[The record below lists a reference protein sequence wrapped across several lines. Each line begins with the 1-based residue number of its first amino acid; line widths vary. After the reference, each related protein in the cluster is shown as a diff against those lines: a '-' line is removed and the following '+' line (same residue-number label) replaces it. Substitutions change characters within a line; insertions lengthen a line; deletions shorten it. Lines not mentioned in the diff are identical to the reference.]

1 MGVAMKKLIG
11 TTALAFGLTILTGL
25 SPALA
30 NSIISTTPT
39 SGQSVES
46 APSVVTITTE
56 LPVMEFGNEVTVT
69 DPSGNRVDD
78 GTLSIAENEVVVG
91 LTNLTRVGIYTVTY
105 TLLAENDVPLVGSF
119 RFNFNEPQVIAP
131 VTPQPTPTQSGAPTG
146 NDAGT
151 NLFVFGLLLASLVVT
166 VVLARY
172 ARKLYRDR

>member
-11 TTALAFGLTILTGL
+11 ATAIAFGLTILTGV

-39 SGQSVES
+39 SGQSLES

-78 GTLSIAENEVVVG
+78 GTLSIAENEVIVG

-105 TLLAENDVPLVGSF
+105 TLLAENDLPLTGSF

-131 VTPQPTPTQSGAPTG
+131 VTPQPTPTHSGAPNG

-166 VVLARY
+166 IVLARY
-172 ARKLYRDR
+172 ARKLYRER

>member
-1 MGVAMKKLIG
+1 MKKLIG
-11 TTALAFGLTILTGL
+11 ATALVFGLTILSGT

-30 NSIISTTPT
+30 NSVLSTTPS
-39 SGQSVES
+39 SGQSLES

-56 LPVMEFGNEVTVT
+56 LPVMDVGNEVIVT
-69 DPSGNRVDD
+69 DPAGNRVDD

-105 TLLAENDVPLVGSF
+105 TLLAENDLPLTGSF

-131 VTPQPTPTQSGAPTG
+131 VTPQPTPTQSSTPTG

-172 ARKLYRDR
+172 ARKLYRER

>member
-1 MGVAMKKLIG
+1 MKKLIG
-11 TTALAFGLTILTGL
+11 ATALAFGLIMLTGIT
-25 SPALA
+25 PALA
-30 NSIISTTPT
+30 NTVISTTPT
-39 SGQSVES
+39 SGESLES

-56 LPVMEFGNEVTVT
+56 LPIMDAGNEVIVT

-105 TLLAENDVPLVGSF
+105 TLLAENDVPLTGSF
-119 RFNFNEPQVIAP
+119 RFNFNEPQITAP
-131 VTPQPTPTQSGAPTG
+131 VTPQPTPTQTITPSG

-166 VVLARY
+166 VALARY
-172 ARKLYRDR
+172 ARKLYRER

>member
-11 TTALAFGLTILTGL
+11 ATVLAFGLTILTGI

-39 SGQSVES
+39 SGQSLES

-91 LTNLTRVGIYTVTY
+91 LTNLTRVGIYTVAY
-105 TLLAENDVPLVGSF
+105 TLLAENDLPLTGSF

-172 ARKLYRDR
+172 ARKLYRER

>member
-1 MGVAMKKLIG
+1 MKKLIG
-11 TTALAFGLTILTGL
+11 VFTLTFGLTILSGVA
-25 SPALA
+25 PALA

-39 SGQSVES
+39 SGQSLES

-56 LPVMEFGNEVTVT
+56 LPVMEFGNDVTVT
-69 DPSGNRVDD
+69 DPLGNRVDD

-91 LTNLTRVGIYTVTY
+91 LINLTRVGIYTVTY
-105 TLLAENDVPLVGSF
+105 TLLAENDLPLTGSF

-172 ARKLYRDR
+172 ARKLYRER

>member
-1 MGVAMKKLIG
+1 MGVAVKKLIG
-11 TTALAFGLTILTGL
+11 ATTLVLGLIILTGI

-30 NSIISTTPT
+30 NTIISTTPT
-39 SGQSVES
+39 SGQSLES

-69 DPSGNRVDD
+69 DPLGNRVDD

-105 TLLAENDVPLVGSF
+105 TLLAENDLPLTGSF

-131 VTPQPTPTQSGAPTG
+131 VTPQPTPTQSSTPTG

-172 ARKLYRDR
+172 ARKLYRER

>member
-1 MGVAMKKLIG
+1 MKKLIG
-11 TTALAFGLTILTGL
+11 ATALAFGLTILSGI

-30 NSIISTTPT
+30 NSVLSTTPT
-39 SGQSVES
+39 SGQSLES

-56 LPVMEFGNEVTVT
+56 LPVMDSGNEVIVT

-105 TLLAENDVPLVGSF
+105 TLLAENDIPLTGSF

-131 VTPQPTPTQSGAPTG
+131 VTPQPTPTQSSTPTG

-166 VVLARY
+166 VALARY
-172 ARKLYRDR
+172 ARKLYRER

>member
-1 MGVAMKKLIG
+1 MRKPISAI
-11 TTALAFGLTILTGL
+11 ALAFGLTIISGI

-30 NSIISTTPT
+30 NTVLSTTPT
-39 SGQSVES
+39 SGQSLES

-56 LPVMEFGNEVTVT
+56 LPVMDSGNEVIVT

-105 TLLAENDVPLVGSF
+105 TLLAENDLPLTGSF

-131 VTPQPTPTQSGAPTG
+131 VTPQPTPTQSSTPTG

-172 ARKLYRDR
+172 ARKLYRER

>member
-1 MGVAMKKLIG
+1 MKKLIG
-11 TTALAFGLTILTGL
+11 ASVLAFGLTILTGMT
-25 SPALA
+25 PALA
-30 NSIISTTPT
+30 NSVISTTPT

-56 LPVMEFGNEVTVT
+56 LPVMDSGNEVIVT

-78 GTLSIAENEVVVG
+78 GTLSIAENEIVVG

-105 TLLAENDVPLVGSF
+105 TLLAENDVPLAGSF

-131 VTPQPTPTQSGAPTG
+131 VTPQPTPTQSSTPTG
-146 NDAGT
+146 NDTGT

-172 ARKLYRDR
+172 ARKLHQER

>member
-1 MGVAMKKLIG
+1 MKKLIG
-11 TTALAFGLTILTGL
+11 ATALAFGLTILSGI

-30 NSIISTTPT
+30 NTVLSTTPT
-39 SGQSVES
+39 SGQSLES

-56 LPVMEFGNEVTVT
+56 LPVMDSGNEVIVT
-69 DPSGNRVDD
+69 DPSGVRVDD

-105 TLLAENDVPLVGSF
+105 TLLAENDLPLTGSF

-131 VTPQPTPTQSGAPTG
+131 VTPQPTPTQSSTPTG

-166 VVLARY
+166 VALARY
-172 ARKLYRDR
+172 AGKLYRER